1 MEVGEVKRMRT
12 ARAESWC
19 HAPAW
24 SAILNSLEGEIQKSK
39 RRLRRRETM
48 LHVECSR
55 QVYAEDG
62 DGKSEKGESHNK
74 REKKADGVK
83 L

>member
-1 MEVGEVKRMRT
+1 
-12 ARAESWC
+12 
-19 HAPAW
+19 
-24 SAILNSLEGEIQKSK
+24 
-39 RRLRRRETM
+39 M